1 MGDQYKNRGY
11 SKKMILTRT
20 TSLWMDQKRAKTTC
34 GHEIFSHLTL

>member
-1 MGDQYKNRGY
+1 MGDQFESRGY

-20 TSLWMDQKRAKTTC
+20 ESVDERAKTTC